1 MQVRTRRTLRASAAL
16 LAGAAGAAS
25 MGGLASASP
34 KAASSGHI
42 TLTYWN
48 GFTGPDGPTV
58 KALVSQFNKTHPNIT
73 INMSIM
79 PWDTF
84 YTKLLPA
91 LASGSGP
98 DFVAMDTQQLPQYAN
113 KGVFVSLNSYFQKSP
128 NTAVLAPGAVSA
140 TKVNGTQYG
149 VAVNYAPLMMYW
161 NKTLFANAH
170 IAAPPKNWP
179 QWMADAVKLSHGG
192 KSPQYGIALADNNTV
207 PMWPILLW
215 ENGGGIVN
223 SSISK
228 GMLSSAQSVSAVQ
241 QWSNLII
248 KNGIAPKNISG
259 ADADS
264 LFQAQKAAM
273 EINGPWATTGYTQA
287 KVNYGLA
294 PVPSGPARTLTLT
307 DVTSMSINAKDSPA
321 KIAAAETFFNYW
333 NSKATQITYAVK
345 TGFVPTRTDVTAA
358 ELKANP
364 DVALFEAAGHD
375 AVPYQLGSQFTNI
388 DTDTWTPAIEKIL
401 DGASVKSTL
410 ATANQ
415 QINTYLASK

>member
-1 MQVRTRRTLRASAAL
+1 MTHRKRMPLRASVAL
-16 LAGAAGAAS
+16 LAGVAGAA
-25 MGGLASASP
+25 MVGGLASGAP
-34 KAASSGHI
+34 KAAGGHI

-58 KALVSQFNKTHPNIT
+58 KALVQQFNKTHPNIT

-91 LASGSGP
+91 LAAGNGP
-98 DFVAMDTQQLPQYAN
+98 DIEAMDTQQLPQYAL
-113 KGVFVSLNSYFQKSP
+113 KHVFLPLDSYYKKSP
-128 NTAVLAPGAVSA
+128 NTKVMAKGAVSA
-140 TKVNGTQYG
+140 TKVNGTQYA
-149 VAVNYAPLMMYW
+149 VAVNYAPLMLYW
-161 NKTLFANAH
+161 NKTLFAKAH
-170 IAAPPKNWP
+170 IAGPPKNWA
-179 QWMADAVKLSHGG
+179 QWMSDAVKLSHGG

-215 ENGGGIVN
+215 QNGGGIVN
-223 SSISK
+223 SSLSK
-228 GMLSSAQSVSAVQ
+228 GDLSSPQSVSAVEK
-241 QWSNLII
+241 WSNLIL
-248 KNGIAPKNISG
+248 KKGIAPKNITG

-294 PVPSGPARTLTLT
+294 QLPAGPKRTLTLT
-307 DVTSMSINAKDSPA
+307 DVTAMSINAKDSAA

-333 NSKATQITYAVK
+333 NSKATQIDYAVH
-345 TGFVPTRTDVTAA
+345 TGFVPTRTDVTSA

-364 DVALFEAAGHD
+364 QVALFEQAGHD
-375 AVPYQLGSQFTNI
+375 AVPYQLGPNFTNI
-388 DTDTWTPAIEKIL
+388 DTNTWTPAIEKIL
-401 DGASVKSTL
+401 DGAPVKSTL
-410 ATANQ
+410 AAANQ
-415 QINTYLASK
+415 QINGYLGQ